1 MKHIKILAIAALL
14 GTGAG
19 FSSCNKQ
26 FTDYE
31 MNTNKP
37 GQVPPSLVLSG
48 VLNDMNA
55 IKPWSDVMRFNQFD
69 CCNYNYYGNQRYDW
83 GGADLGGYFTLQNVQ
98 QMEKEALRLG
108 GKDLN
113 PYAALGKFFRA
124 FFFYRMTNLVGDLPM
139 TDALDGRNN
148 LTPKYDDQRAI
159 FIQILAWLE
168 QANTE
173 LDQLIKN
180 PDQSNTAEGQILKN
194 DFYYNNK
201 LDLWQRAVNAF
212 HLRVLI
218 ALSKKTTDAELKI
231 QQQFSDIVSNPA
243 KYPLMQGMDQSL
255 QFIYN
260 NINKY
265 PVNPDNL
272 GFDAT
277 RYNMSATYLNTLSA
291 LRDPRAY
298 ITAEPATEQL
308 NKFRKTVTDITA
320 YVGAPSGENLTDMSS
335 KMSSVDTAVYSLRSR
350 ARYYTNYAAEPGIL
364 VGYPEMCFNIAE
376 AINRGW
382 LTGNAEDWYKKGIQA
397 SMSFY
402 GIPATTAGTVTKIY
416 KGVRH
421 DIAFNFETDY
431 YSQATVKYQGNNATG
446 LQQILTQKYLAF
458 FENSDWEGYLN
469 WRRTGIPVFSVGSGT
484 GNSNKIPLRFKYP
497 NNHRDA
503 NATNWAAALQKQFS
517 TTTDDIN
524 ATMWLIK

>member
-1 MKHIKILAIAALL
+1 MRKIKILAMAALL
-14 GTGAG
+14 STGAG
-19 FSSCNKQ
+19 ISSCNKQ

-31 MNTNKP
+31 MNSNKP
-37 GQVPPSLVLSG
+37 GQVPPSLLLGGVLS
-48 VLNDMNA
+48 DMNA
-55 IKPWSDVMRFNQFD
+55 IKPWSDVMRWNQFD

-83 GGADLGGYFTLQNVQ
+83 GGANLGGYATLENVKK
-98 QMEKEALRLG
+98 MEDEAIRLG
-108 GKDLN
+108 GKELN

-124 FFFYRMTNLVGDLPM
+124 FFYYRMTNLVGDLPM
-139 TDALDGRNN
+139 TEALQGKDN
-148 LTPKYDDQRAI
+148 LAPRYDDQRAV
-159 FIQILAWLE
+159 FIQILNWLE

-201 LDLWQRAVNAF
+201 LDLWQRAVNSF

-218 ALSKKTTDAELKI
+218 ALSKKTADTELKI

-243 KYPLMQGMDQSL
+243 KYPLMQGVDQSL

-277 RYNMSATYLNTLSA
+277 RYNMSATYLNTLA
-291 LRDPRAY
+291 TLRDPRAF

-308 NKFRKTVTDITA
+308 NRFKKKPDDITA
-320 YVGAPSGENLTDMSS
+320 YVGAPSGENLADMSS

-350 ARYYTNYAAEPGIL
+350 TRYYSNYAAEPGVLI
-364 VGYPEMCFNIAE
+364 GYPEMCFNIAE
-376 AINRGW
+376 AINRKW
-382 LTGNAEDWYKKGIQA
+382 VTGNAEEWYKKGIQA

-402 GIPATTAGTVTKIY
+402 GIPATVPGTVSKVYRGIRY
-416 KGVRH
+416 
-421 DIAFNFETDY
+421 DIPFNFETDY
-431 YSQATVKYQGNNATG
+431 YAQASVKYKGDNADG

-469 WRRTGIPVFSVGSGT
+469 WRRTGIPAFSTGSGT
-484 GNSNKIPLRFKYP
+484 GNSGKIPLRFKYP
-497 NNHRDA
+497 DNHRSA
-503 NATNWAAALQKQFS
+503 NATNWSAALQKQFG

-524 ATMWLIK
+524 AAMWLIK

>member
-19 FSSCNKQ
+19 ISSCNKQ

-37 GQVPPSLVLSG
+37 GQVPPSLVLGG

-139 TDALDGRNN
+139 TDALDGRDN
-148 LTPKYDDQRAI
+148 LTPKDDDHRAI

-231 QQQFSDIVSNPA
+231 QQQFNDIVSNPA
-243 KYPLMQGMDQSL
+243 RYPLMQ
-255 QFIYN
+255 
-260 NINKY
+260 
-265 PVNPDNL
+265 
-272 GFDAT
+272 
-277 RYNMSATYLNTLSA
+277 
-291 LRDPRAY
+291 
-298 ITAEPATEQL
+298 
-308 NKFRKTVTDITA
+308 
-320 YVGAPSGENLTDMSS
+320 
-335 KMSSVDTAVYSLRSR
+335 
-350 ARYYTNYAAEPGIL
+350 
-364 VGYPEMCFNIAE
+364 
-376 AINRGW
+376 
-382 LTGNAEDWYKKGIQA
+382 
-397 SMSFY
+397 
-402 GIPATTAGTVTKIY
+402 
-416 KGVRH
+416 
-421 DIAFNFETDY
+421 
-431 YSQATVKYQGNNATG
+431 
-446 LQQILTQKYLAF
+446 
-458 FENSDWEGYLN
+458 
-469 WRRTGIPVFSVGSGT
+469 
-484 GNSNKIPLRFKYP
+484 
-497 NNHRDA
+497 
-503 NATNWAAALQKQFS
+503 
-517 TTTDDIN
+517 
-524 ATMWLIK
+524 